1 MSRGGSFAA
10 TPLVHM
16 FHLRPPRVCIRKF
29 ALSLSDH
36 IQRLPLI
43 KNADLRIILLLTAS
57 QKLRFNLAWRQLFD
71 LVI

>member
-1 MSRGGSFAA
+1 VSRGGSFAA
-10 TPLVHM
+10 TTLVHM
-16 FHLRPPRVCIRKF
+16 FHLGPSRVCIRKF

-36 IQRLPLI
+36 IQGLPLI

-57 QKLRFNLAWRQLFD
+57 QKLRFNLARRQLFD